1 MRGQLKRRGH
11 RDTQRTAGTISRFT
25 LIAACL
31 LTPAFLAAAQTPAYR
46 FTAGESSIRIP
57 IELAND
63 LIVLK
68 VRVNSSRP
76 LHFIFD
82 TGASVSVIDPQSAKA
97 LRLRAKGKL
106 NLDATGGSVKSE
118 LVGPVSLAVA
128 GVTVFK
134 QTLATIDLDA
144 FAPLFGYK
152 IDGIIGHDFINNFVV
167 EIDFAAGLMTLHE
180 TASYKYAGAG
190 QSIPIELVEKT
201 PFVRVRIVLNGREAI
216 EGKFEV
222 DSGAT
227 GTLNLHTPFV
237 NKHKLLETLTTHTQS
252 KLGGAGGLAQAV
264 KAYVPSVALGSLVV
278 KNPLVVFAQGTEG
291 SEGSAEYD
299 GELGAGFFSQFK
311 TILDYSRSQII
322 LERNQSVSTTRD
334 LSGLDIVAEPPR
346 FRTYVVNGVAAD
358 SPAAAVGMQE
368 EDTIVAVDGQSTARL
383 TLRELRRLFTHA
395 GERVVSVRR
404 GSKTI
409 RLRMRLQ

>member
-1 MRGQLKRRGH
+1 M
-11 RDTQRTAGTISRFT
+11 
-25 LIAACL
+25 
-31 LTPAFLAAAQTPAYR
+31 PAFLTAAQTPSYR
-46 FTAGESSIRIP
+46 FTPGHSSIRVP

-68 VRVNSSRP
+68 VRVNGSRP

-82 TGASVSVIDPQSAKA
+82 TGASISVIDPQTAKA
-97 LRLRAKGKL
+97 LGLRAKGKL
-106 NLDATGGSVKSE
+106 SLDATGGSVQSG
-118 LVGPVSLAVA
+118 LIGPVSLSLA

-134 QTLATIDLDA
+134 QALATIDLDA

-167 EIDFAAGLMTLHE
+167 EIDYGAGLMSLYE
-180 TASYKYAGAG
+180 TGSYKYAGAG
-190 QSIPIELVEKT
+190 ESIPIELVEKT
-201 PFVRVRIVLNGREAI
+201 PFVPVRIVLNGREAI

-222 DSGAT
+222 DTGAT
-227 GTLNLHTPFV
+227 GILNLNTQFV
-237 NKHKLLETLTTHTQS
+237 NKHKMLETLTTQTQS
-252 KLGGAGGLAQAV
+252 KLGGAGGSAEAV
-264 KAYVPSVALGSLVV
+264 KARVPAVALGRFIV

-311 TILDYSRSQII
+311 MILDYSRSQII

-358 SPAAAVGMQE
+358 SPAATVGVQE
-368 EDTIVAVDGQSTARL
+368 EDTIVAVDGQPTARL
-383 TLRELRRLFTHA
+383 TLRELRRLFTQA
-395 GERVVSVRR
+395 GERVLSVRR

>member
-1 MRGQLKRRGH
+1 MLVHLCRL
-11 RDTQRTAGTISRFT
+11 T
-25 LIAACL
+25 LITTCL
-31 LTPAFLAAAQTPAYR
+31 LTTAILAAGQSPAYR
-46 FTAGESSIRIP
+46 FSPDHSPVRVP
-57 IELAND
+57 FELAND

-76 LHFIFD
+76 LQFIFD
-82 TGASVSVIDPQSAKA
+82 TGASISVIDPQSAKA
-97 LRLRAKGKL
+97 LGLRAKGKL
-106 NLDATGGSVKSE
+106 DLDATGGSVQSE
-118 LVGPVSLAVA
+118 LIGPVSLALA

-167 EIDFAAGLMTLHE
+167 EIDYVAGLMSFYE

-190 QSIPIELVEKT
+190 ESIPIELVEKT
-201 PFVRVRIVLNGREAI
+201 PFVRGRIVLNGREAI

-222 DSGAT
+222 DT
-227 GTLNLHTPFV
+227 GGTAMLSLNTPFV
-237 NKHKLLETLTTHTQS
+237 NKHKMIETLTTQTQS
-252 KLGGAGGLAQAV
+252 KLGGAGGSAEAV
-264 KAYVPSVALGSLVV
+264 KAHVPTVALGSLIV
-278 KNPLVVFAQGTEG
+278 KNPLIVFARGTEG

-358 SPAAAVGMQE
+358 SPAAAVGVQE
-368 EDTIVAVDGQSTARL
+368 EDTIVAVDGQSTARV
-383 TLRELRRLFTHA
+383 TLRELRRLFTQP
-395 GERVVSVRR
+395 GERVLSVRR
-404 GSKTI
+404 GTKI
-409 RLRMRLQ
+409 IRVRLRLP